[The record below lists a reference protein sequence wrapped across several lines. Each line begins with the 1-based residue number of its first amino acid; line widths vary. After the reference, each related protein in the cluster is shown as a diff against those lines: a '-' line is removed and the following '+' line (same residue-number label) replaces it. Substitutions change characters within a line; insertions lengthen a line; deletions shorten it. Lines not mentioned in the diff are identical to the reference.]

1 MDGFE
6 PHGTIYSA
14 GTVALTSA
22 VYMLGG
28 GWDRGVP
35 GVVGSWVGREGCYTG
50 YQPSTIPGPI
60 FNIFLRLGP
69 TYGQMKAI
77 LRLLMRFPR

>member
-14 GTVALTSA
+14 GMTISA
-22 VYMLGG
+22 GVSVMAVPE
-28 GWDRGVP
+28 GVP
-35 GVVGSWVGREGCYTG
+35 GVGRTGWAGRGYTG
-50 YQPSTIPGPI
+50 YYPATVPRVPYYTI
-60 FNIFLRLGP
+60 FSLGP

-77 LRLLMRFPR
+77 LAY